1 MQTAPLLTQ
10 LSVDL
15 NIIPIAFRCGF
26 VLFLFLVMFLMRDED
41 KKKDI
46 RRIND

>member
-1 MQTAPLLTQ
+1 MQTAPQLTQ
-10 LSVDL
+10 LAIDL
-15 NIIPIAFRCGF
+15 TIIPIAFRCGF

-46 RRIND
+46 GRIND